1 MGTAGRGSP
10 TPHHHPSST
19 GWRWG
24 WFPYSLH
31 LPSHCLPSWS
41 TAPDPELHAELGLW
55 PPRQPGIWLL
65 SHPAHKY
72 DGWWWITAPPKPCEF
87 PKAADYSNRAPRRS
101 TELYKS
107 LQGNLPFRLSVWHRH
122 HYIKNLALIW
132 PPVSDTQIWA
142 FTLIVQWY
150 DLALNEFLMNTQSY
164 IAQWNGH
171 SSFSQGEIT
180 VYQCFQVTA
189 FIKLPCSARQYG
201 QEAFFFIVWLPL
213 YLSHLYLYVCLCL
226 CISLDSS

>member
-1 MGTAGRGSP
+1 MLYSYFLFLARRLWGLLEEGPPPSCRLTGGLAPWQPPAPLLLPGFLEPCPRP
-10 TPHHHPSST
+10 ESST
-19 GWRWG
+19 Q
-24 WFPYSLH
+24 S
-31 LPSHCLPSWS
+31 
-41 TAPDPELHAELGLW
+41 AGLW

-107 LQGNLPFRLSVWHRH
+107 LQGNLPFPLSAWHRP
-122 HYIKNLALIW
+122 HYIKNLALIR

-142 FTLIVQWY
+142 STLIVQWY

-164 IAQWNGH
+164 
-171 SSFSQGEIT
+171 SSVEWPLQLLPGEDT
-180 VYQCFQVTA
+180 SLRSFQVTA
-189 FIKLPCSARQYG
+189 FLTFSCSARQYG
-201 QEAFFFIVWLPL
+201 QKAFFFIV
-213 YLSHLYLYVCLCL
+213 
-226 CISLDSS
+226 